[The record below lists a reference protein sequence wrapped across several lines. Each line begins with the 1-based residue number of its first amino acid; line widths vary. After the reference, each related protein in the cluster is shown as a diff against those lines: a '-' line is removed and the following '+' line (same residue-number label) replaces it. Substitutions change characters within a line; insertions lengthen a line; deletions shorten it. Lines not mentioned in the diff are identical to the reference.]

1 MRKSRSFRLQNLLL
15 LFALACAYAFTTFAQ
30 SGSTRPRRVNPPP
43 DEPAATTTTAPAN
56 TRPATSSA
64 PASSATATAPAS
76 PRSSASAPATNLPA
90 RRAGFSDTTR
100 AFTLLQQR
108 QFAAAAQAAREI
120 AGREPDND
128 EAWKIV
134 GFAEFNQ
141 QRYTEAAEA
150 LQRALDLQRAA
161 GAEDQNTA
169 DALAQAYVR
178 TENFARALPLLVA
191 ATSREGAR
199 PDAELLS
206 LRGLAEYRTDKREDA
221 ERSFSAA
228 TRANPRH
235 AISLFYLGRL
245 AAERND
251 LDGAIVFLNRAT
263 TADARMASAWA
274 LLTTSYLRRAAA
286 ATDATRRSAEYA
298 NAIRAGE
305 SLFRVSNDAASATL
319 YGQALIGAEQYAR
332 AATVL
337 ERAAAADD
345 APGATLYLLGVAHSR
360 ARNFPRAIAAL
371 QRAATRTPDD
381 VNIYRE
387 LGYAYEITRQYRE
400 ALAAYERGLALAP
413 DAEDLGESI
422 ARVRPQVR

>member
-1 MRKSRSFRLQNLLL
+1 MKNSRSFHLHNLLL
-15 LFALACAYAFTTFAQ
+15 LSALLCAYAAPSFAQ
-30 SGSTRPRRVNPPP
+30 SGSTRPRRVNPTA
-43 DEPAATTTTAPAN
+43 DEPTATAAPVN
-56 TRPATSSA
+56 TRPAAPASPATAAPVTTRSSA
-64 PASSATATAPAS
+64 PATT
-76 PRSSASAPATNLPA
+76 LPA

-100 AFTLLQQR
+100 AYALLQQR

-120 AGREPDND
+120 AQREPDND

-161 GAEDQNTA
+161 NAEDQNTA

-191 ATSREGAR
+191 ATARAGAP
-199 PDAELLS
+199 PDAELLY

-228 TRANPRH
+228 TRVNARH
-235 AISLFYLGRL
+235 ALSLFYLGRL

-263 TADARMASAWA
+263 TADPRMASGWA

-286 ATDATRRSAEYA
+286 ATDAARRNAEYT

-305 SLFRVSNDAASATL
+305 NLFRLANDAAAATL

-337 ERAAAADD
+337 ERAAAAED
-345 APGATLYLLGVAHSR
+345 ASGPTLYLLGVAHSR
-360 ARNFPRAIAAL
+360 ARNFPRAITAL
-371 QRAATRTPDD
+371 QRAAARTPDD
-381 VNIYRE
+381 ANIYRE